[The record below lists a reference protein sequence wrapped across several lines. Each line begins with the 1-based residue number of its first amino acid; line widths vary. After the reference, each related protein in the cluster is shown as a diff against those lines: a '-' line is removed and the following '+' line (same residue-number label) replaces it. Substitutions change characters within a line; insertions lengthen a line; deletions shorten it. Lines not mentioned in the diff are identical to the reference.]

1 MHSLFEGVSTH
12 LLNQLFHHLIDDGII
27 TLEEVNSE
35 VKKLCSGYS
44 DVDTMPAPVYRDGGS
59 QSKFH
64 FKQKGMCVSLSGTMF
79 LIHSTCS
86 TNSPYVIV
94 LSTASQ
100 MKTLVRYLPLAIGD
114 KVSDEDEHWTCF
126 LTFWEICNVAL
137 AFEVRQEDAVHL
149 GWLVQIFLE
158 MFQSLYCEQQV
169 TITPKMHHLVH
180 LPDQM
185 LRYVCC

>member
-44 DVDTMPAPVYRDGGS
+44 DFDTMPAPVYRDGGS

-86 TNSPYVIV
+86 TILHML
-94 LSTASQ
+94 LSSQ
-100 MKTLVRYLPLAIGD
+100 QPRK
-114 KVSDEDEHWTCF
+114 
-126 LTFWEICNVAL
+126 
-137 AFEVRQEDAVHL
+137 
-149 GWLVQIFLE
+149 
-158 MFQSLYCEQQV
+158 
-169 TITPKMHHLVH
+169 
-180 LPDQM
+180 
-185 LRYVCC
+185 